1 MRNWLT
7 PRRSQPFHAS
17 SAVSGGGAASRSSTV
32 TSWSSLSGRLDHR
45 YDLLSVID
53 AKLRPI
59 PGPIRTLAGDVDGTL
74 ARWHD
79 VRAHSA
85 LATQVAAANDVE
97 GLARR
102 LVATAAASPR
112 LRNN

>member
-1 MRNWLT
+1 
-7 PRRSQPFHAS
+7 
-17 SAVSGGGAASRSSTV
+17 
-32 TSWSSLSGRLDHR
+32 
-45 YDLLSVID
+45 
-53 AKLRPI
+53 
-59 PGPIRTLAGDVDGTL
+59 L

-112 LRNN
+112 LRNNATVLSALAQFLADPSHPEALGFNQKVASYEHERRGPVRSVVASVLGDGAIPVLDTTATTSSASTATTSS